1 MEKLKLQLM
10 KKFSFKFISEKGNLE
25 CIITIKGEMYTRG
38 EIIYEDTL
46 KKLIF

>member
-25 CIITIKGEMYTRG
+25 CIITIKGEMYTWG
-38 EIIYEDTL
+38 AIIYEDTL